1 MSKNI
6 WFTSDLHLGHKA
18 ILRLSNRP
26 FFNIEEHDETIIE
39 NINKLV
45 KNDDDLIILGDISFN
60 QSYQTY
66 ESIFKKLNGNIYII
80 LGNHDNKQNLIR
92 CQKEGLITSVR
103 ESQIMNIGKDTI
115 HLTHYPLLEW
125 YNFYN
130 NGLHAHGHTHGKV
143 NEYCRSIDV
152 SIDAWEME
160 CIEFSELKQYIDE
173 NCTENIHYI

>member
-6 WFTSDLHLGHKA
+6 WYTSDWHINHRAVLS
-18 ILRLSNRP
+18 LSNRP
-26 FFNIEEHDETIIE
+26 FSDIDIHNETIIE
-39 NINKLV
+39 NCNKFV
-45 KNDDDLIILGDISFN
+45 KKNDDLIILGDISFQ
-60 QSYQTY
+60 QSYQAY
-66 ESIFKKLNGNIYII
+66 KDIFNRINGNIYII

-115 HLTHYPLLEW
+115 HLTHYPLMEW
-125 YNFYN
+125 FNFYS

-143 NEYCRSIDV
+143 NEYCRSVDV
-152 SIDAWEME
+152 SVDCWQFEPV
-160 CIEFSELKQYIDE
+160 EFSELKQYIDE